1 MAFFEL
7 PEDYDVKMAEGYVKQ
22 AESHLASMKQA
33 LADAKRLGNYKNS
46 GKNCILPNGKYGNGY
61 DSNVYH
67 AQMALKRRKED
78 LAKAK
83 QRLKEDKLRKKEAE
97 KREKEAEKIRKQ
109 EAAERK
115 KEEKKNA
122 SSSRSS
128 SSSSSSR
135 SSSSRS
141 SSSSSSSSYSSS
153 SSSYS
158 SSSSS
163 SGNSSS
169 RSSSS
174 TYDYEAARKRNED
187 VKRYVDFVKSECL
200 VKCVSD
206 TDLVENLSRL
216 LNIFRVL
223 SKECKESYG
232 TSRHS
237 LACSCRWEIKR
248 LAKEGCLQLRKKNKS
263 LYYSPDV
270 QKVVKEIDPDLDNK
284 LVQFI
289 TGHFYEQSKW
299 VFDKI
304 EWLKVKLGIK
314 WLSDKIKEFSN
325 KLENF

>member
-1 MAFFEL
+1 M
-7 PEDYDVKMAEGYVKQ
+7 
-22 AESHLASMKQA
+22 
-33 LADAKRLGNYKNS
+33 
-46 GKNCILPNGKYGNGY
+46 
-61 DSNVYH
+61 
-67 AQMALKRRKED
+67 
-78 LAKAK
+78 
-83 QRLKEDKLRKKEAE
+83 LR
-97 KREKEAEKIRKQ
+97 
-109 EAAERK
+109 
-115 KEEKKNA
+115 N
-122 SSSRSS
+122 
-128 SSSSSSR
+128 
-135 SSSSRS
+135 
-141 SSSSSSSSYSSS
+141 
-153 SSSYS
+153 
-158 SSSSS
+158 
-163 SGNSSS
+163 
-169 RSSSS
+169 
-174 TYDYEAARKRNED
+174 
-187 VKRYVDFVKSECL
+187 F
-200 VKCVSD
+200 
-206 TDLVENLSRL
+206 
-216 LNIFRVL
+216 

>member
-128 SSSSSSR
+128 SSRSSSSSSSSR
-135 SSSSRS
+135 
-141 SSSSSSSSYSSS
+141 SSSSSYSSS

-174 TYDYEAARKRNED
+174 TYDYEAVRKRNEE
-187 VKRYVDFVKSECL
+187 VKEL
-200 VKCVSD
+200 VKYVKEVCPIENVSD
-206 TDLVENLSRL
+206 TFLARNLTVL
-216 LNIFRVL
+216 LEMLRKF

-325 KLENF
+325 KLGNF